1 MFIDSA
7 NVHVKAGRG
16 GDGAVAFRREKFA
29 PQGGPSGGDGGN
41 GGSIVFV
48 GDSGLRTLMDFRYQ
62 RSYAAENGEN
72 GQNKNQYG
80 KAGAN
85 TYLRVPLGTLIKD
98 KESGKVMADIRKNGE
113 EFVVVK
119 GGRGGKGNSKFAT
132 ATRQAPRFSQPGTK
146 GEERDVVL
154 ELKLIADIGLIGM
167 PNVGKSSLLSIMSNA
182 TPKIANYH
190 FTTLAPNLGVVEL
203 SGGRSFVL
211 ADIPGLIEG
220 AGEGAGLGHDF
231 LRHIERTRM
240 LAHVVDISGSEDRDP
255 RDDFRMINQELE
267 EYNPRLAEK
276 HQVVV
281 LNKIDLPDSDFWME
295 YFLEDFGED
304 YEIIETSAA
313 TTQGVEDLKEALWK
327 AVESLESDYETYDEE
342 YDFFQE
348 KEVPEYEVF
357 VEDGVFFVEGPFVEQ
372 LVHRTNFEDYQ
383 SLSYFLRA
391 LKQKGIIE
399 ELEDLGLT
407 DGSDVV
413 VDGMEFEYRE

>member
-295 YFLEDFGED
+295 YFLEDFGEN
-304 YEIIETSAA
+304 YEIIETSVA

>member
-357 VEDGVFFVEGPFVEQ
+357 VEDGVFFVEGPFAEQ
-372 LVHRTNFEDYQ
+372 LVYRTNFEDYQ

>member
-29 PQGGPSGGDGGN
+29 LQGGPSGGDGGN

-295 YFLEDFGED
+295 YFLEDFGEN
-304 YEIIETSAA
+304 YEIIETSVA

-357 VEDGVFFVEGPFVEQ
+357 VEDGVFFVEGPFAEQ
-372 LVHRTNFEDYQ
+372 LVYRTNFEDYQ

>member
-295 YFLEDFGED
+295 YFLEDFGEN
-304 YEIIETSAA
+304 YEIIETSVA

-357 VEDGVFFVEGPFVEQ
+357 VEDGVFFVEGPFAEQ
-372 LVHRTNFEDYQ
+372 LVYRTNFEDYQ

>member
-295 YFLEDFGED
+295 YFLEDFGEN
-304 YEIIETSAA
+304 YEIIETSVA

-372 LVHRTNFEDYQ
+372 LVYRTNFEDYQ